1 MPTTITSN
9 GSGKCPVHGGTGSL
23 YKCKKC
29 GENFDINQMEADHIK
44 AWSKGGKTVIENCQ
58 MLCIKDHKLLK
69 NK

>member
-29 GENFDINQMEADHIK
+29 
-44 AWSKGGKTVIENCQ
+44 WSCLQKIGGA
-58 MLCIKDHKLLK
+58 
-69 NK
+69 NKPCAICSK